1 MPSTYI
7 SLCNQVLRRL
17 NEVEVAEGA
26 FDSVTGVQALVKDAV
41 KAAVAKINQAE
52 FEWPF
57 NAAEETDTLVVGQE
71 EYSWPSFYKIADFN
85 SFQIQEDTDLG
96 VSFTTLKHIDRDE
109 WYKNHRDAD
118 HSSGTTGRTVP
129 RFIFATHGN
138 GYGVSPSPD
147 KAYTLKFRYYQN
159 YSDITA
165 ADDVTRIPDSYD
177 TVLVDGA
184 LYHLYMFKDNLEASQ
199 ASFIA
204 FEKGIKDLQTL
215 YINNYEYIR
224 DTRIHR
230 QSAPFFIDKMPNNF
244 RHIGLIQ
251 LILPNAKIIDARRHP
266 MACCFSGFK
275 QLFASGQEF
284 SYSLTDIG
292 RYYQDYMRLMNHWHE
307 VLPGKVLTVH
317 HEAVVFNLEQQVRRI
332 LDFCALEFDPA
343 CLNFHQTERSVRT
356 PSSEQVRQPIY
367 QSGLEAWMNFE
378 PWLEPL
384 KAAIGDEILTGYPDF
399 TPSI

>member
-71 EYSWPSFYKIADFN
+71 EYSWPSFYKIADWN
-85 SFQIQEDTDLG
+85 SFQIQEDTALG
-96 VSFTTLKHIDRDE
+96 VSYTTLKYIERDE
-109 WYKNHRDAD
+109 WYKNHRDND
-118 HSSGTTGRTVP
+118 YSSGTDGISVP
-129 RFIFATHGN
+129 RFVFPSHGN

-159 YSDITA
+159 YSDISA

-184 LYHLYMFKDNLEASQ
+184 LYHLYMFKDNLESSQ
-199 ASFIA
+199 ASFMA

-224 DTRIHR
+224 DTRV
-230 QSAPFFIDKMPNNF
+230 K
-244 RHIGLIQ
+244 
-251 LILPNAKIIDARRHP
+251 
-266 MACCFSGFK
+266 
-275 QLFASGQEF
+275 
-284 SYSLTDIG
+284 Y
-292 RYYQDYMRLMNHWHE
+292 
-307 VLPGKVLTVH
+307 
-317 HEAVVFNLEQQVRRI
+317 
-332 LDFCALEFDPA
+332 
-343 CLNFHQTERSVRT
+343 
-356 PSSEQVRQPIY
+356 
-367 QSGLEAWMNFE
+367 
-378 PWLEPL
+378 
-384 KAAIGDEILTGYPDF
+384 
-399 TPSI
+399 

>member
-71 EYSWPSFYKIADFN
+71 EYSWPSFYKIADWN
-85 SFQIQEDTDLG
+85 SFQIQEDTALG
-96 VSFTTLKHIDRDE
+96 VSYTTLKYIERDE
-109 WYKNHRDAD
+109 WYKNHRDND
-118 HSSGTTGRTVP
+118 YSSGTDGISVP
-129 RFIFATHGN
+129 RFVFPSHGN
-138 GYGVSPSPD
+138 GYGVSPQPD

-159 YSDITA
+159 YSDISA

-184 LYHLYMFKDNLEASQ
+184 LYHLYMFKDNLESSQ
-199 ASFIA
+199 ASFMA

-224 DTRIHR
+224 DTRV
-230 QSAPFFIDKMPNNF
+230 K
-244 RHIGLIQ
+244 
-251 LILPNAKIIDARRHP
+251 
-266 MACCFSGFK
+266 
-275 QLFASGQEF
+275 
-284 SYSLTDIG
+284 Y
-292 RYYQDYMRLMNHWHE
+292 
-307 VLPGKVLTVH
+307 
-317 HEAVVFNLEQQVRRI
+317 
-332 LDFCALEFDPA
+332 
-343 CLNFHQTERSVRT
+343 
-356 PSSEQVRQPIY
+356 
-367 QSGLEAWMNFE
+367 
-378 PWLEPL
+378 
-384 KAAIGDEILTGYPDF
+384 
-399 TPSI
+399 

>member
-71 EYSWPSFYKIADFN
+71 EYSWPSFYKIADWN
-85 SFQIQEDTDLG
+85 SFQIQEDTALG
-96 VSFTTLKHIDRDE
+96 VSFTTLKYIERDE
-109 WYKNHRDAD
+109 WYKKHRDNDYA
-118 HSSGTTGRTVP
+118 SGSNGISVP
-129 RFIFATHGN
+129 RYIFPSHGN

-159 YSDITA
+159 YSDISA

-184 LYHLYMFKDNLEASQ
+184 LYHLYMFKDNLESSQ
-199 ASFIA
+199 ASFMA

-224 DTRIHR
+224 DTRV
-230 QSAPFFIDKMPNNF
+230 K
-244 RHIGLIQ
+244 
-251 LILPNAKIIDARRHP
+251 
-266 MACCFSGFK
+266 
-275 QLFASGQEF
+275 
-284 SYSLTDIG
+284 Y
-292 RYYQDYMRLMNHWHE
+292 
-307 VLPGKVLTVH
+307 
-317 HEAVVFNLEQQVRRI
+317 
-332 LDFCALEFDPA
+332 
-343 CLNFHQTERSVRT
+343 
-356 PSSEQVRQPIY
+356 
-367 QSGLEAWMNFE
+367 
-378 PWLEPL
+378 
-384 KAAIGDEILTGYPDF
+384 
-399 TPSI
+399 

>member
-71 EYSWPSFYKIADFN
+71 EYSWPSFYKIADWN
-85 SFQIQEDTDLG
+85 SFQIQEDTAQG

-109 WYKNHRDAD
+109 WYKNHRDNDYA
-118 HSSGTTGRTVP
+118 SGTDGISVP
-129 RFIFATHGN
+129 RFVFSSHGN
-138 GYGVSPSPD
+138 GYGLSPSPD

-224 DTRIHR
+224 DTRV
-230 QSAPFFIDKMPNNF
+230 
-244 RHIGLIQ
+244 
-251 LILPNAKIIDARRHP
+251 
-266 MACCFSGFK
+266 
-275 QLFASGQEF
+275 
-284 SYSLTDIG
+284 
-292 RYYQDYMRLMNHWHE
+292 RY
-307 VLPGKVLTVH
+307 
-317 HEAVVFNLEQQVRRI
+317 
-332 LDFCALEFDPA
+332 
-343 CLNFHQTERSVRT
+343 
-356 PSSEQVRQPIY
+356 
-367 QSGLEAWMNFE
+367 
-378 PWLEPL
+378 
-384 KAAIGDEILTGYPDF
+384 
-399 TPSI
+399 